1 MRLFSLWAL
10 GLRTVR
16 AVGGRRT
23 LARVCCYTACNWALN
38 CRVRVN
44 RRALV
49 LLGGLLL
56 LLRVVR
62 TNDIVG
68 YRLVIVYGL
77 LGRLR
82 CRYVLPRYD
91 LNELARAGAL
101 ALGLCR
107 CSFMS
112 G

>member
-1 MRLFSLWAL
+1 MSVVPLVEA
-10 GLRTVR
+10 R
-16 AVGGRRT
+16 ANDAAELDDGNDGRRRAQ
-23 LARVCCYTACNWALN
+23 AR
-38 CRVRVN
+38 
-44 RRALV
+44 
-49 LLGGLLL
+49 LGGLRL
-56 LLRVVR
+56 LLRVGR

-68 YRLVIVYGL
+68 CLLVNVCGW

-91 LNELARAGAL
+91 LTQLARAGAL

>member
-1 MRLFSLWAL
+1 MLGRVGCYKVCSLVL
-10 GLRTVR
+10 G
-16 AVGGRRT
+16 
-23 LARVCCYTACNWALN
+23 
-38 CRVRVN
+38 CRVRVS

-56 LLRVVR
+56 LLHVVR
-62 TNDIVG
+62 TNGIVG
-68 YRLVIVYGL
+68 YLLVNVCGL

-101 ALGLCR
+101 ALGLR
-107 CSFMS
+107 CCSSMS

>member
-1 MRLFSLWAL
+1 M
-10 GLRTVR
+10 
-16 AVGGRRT
+16 
-23 LARVCCYTACNWALN
+23 
-38 CRVRVN
+38 N
-44 RRALV
+44 RRAQA

-56 LLRVVR
+56 LLHVVR
-62 TNDIVG
+62 TNDIAD
-68 YRLVIVYGL
+68 YLLVNVCGW

-91 LNELARAGAL
+91 LTQLARAGAL

>member
-1 MRLFSLWAL
+1 MPVFLLLAL
-10 GLRTVR
+10 GLQTVLVVGVRRMLGRVGCYR
-16 AVGGRRT
+16 ACSLV
-23 LARVCCYTACNWALN
+23 LSY
-38 CRVRVN
+38 RVRGY

-56 LLRVVR
+56 LLRVDC
-62 TNDIVG
+62 TNGIAGCLLINVC
-68 YRLVIVYGL
+68 GL

-91 LNELARAGAL
+91 LTQLARAGAL

>member
-1 MRLFSLWAL
+1 ML
-10 GLRTVR
+10 G
-16 AVGGRRT
+16 
-23 LARVCCYTACNWALN
+23 RVDCYKACNSAPSFLN
-38 CRVRVN
+38 RDY

-62 TNDIVG
+62 TNGIVG
-68 YRLVIVYGL
+68 YLLVIVCGL
-77 LGRLR
+77 LSRLR

-91 LNELARAGAL
+91 LNELARAVAL
-101 ALGLCR
+101 ALGLR
-107 CSFMS
+107 CCSSMS

>member
-1 MRLFSLWAL
+1 MLGRVDCYRACSLAL
-10 GLRTVR
+10 GF
-16 AVGGRRT
+16 
-23 LARVCCYTACNWALN
+23 LN
-38 CRVRVN
+38 RDY

-49 LLGGLLL
+49 LLGGLRL

-62 TNDIVG
+62 TNGIVG
-68 YRLVIVYGL
+68 YLLVIVCGL

-91 LNELARAGAL
+91 FNELARAVAL
-101 ALGLCR
+101 ALGLLC
-107 CSFMS
+107 CGFMS